1 MWVFNLNLYLFI
13 RSVLFLLWHC
23 WLLYVF
29 LLQWNEKG
37 ASLFGGAACRQRYLE
52 PATGP
57 PHLVRVYQV
66 HSWIW
71 ASRPTVEGF
80 IKYFI
85 SALLCC
91 EWVCDVEI
99 VTFCHFNF
107 LEPWQTFYWQLEALA
122 TGCVVHALKLSVS
135 HSGNLGQPAAGS
147 VSALI
152 LFNCSTMGWQV
163 SRLNLDVMSVNVY
176 DGHLM

>member
-1 MWVFNLNLYLFI
+1 MT
-13 RSVLFLLWHC
+13 LLTALCFSPPMEWEGSITLWWSC
-23 WLLYVF
+23 
-29 LLQWNEKG
+29 LQTKI
-37 ASLFGGAACRQRYLE
+37 FGTCDR
-52 PATGP
+52 TTTP